1 MTKSICHYETIPS
14 NLMDIIEE
22 DLANNWDSQMQVS
35 RLQGNVQN
43 VEKRNSQ
50 NAWVPT
56 TNWLGGLVWH
66 YFKKSNDD
74 FFNYKID
81 AIDCESMQYTHYGLN
96 ERYDWHIDEG
106 LAAYYKPQIV
116 SSRARETLDGWRQDY
131 LNIQAERV
139 RKLSAI
145 IQLSEEDDYEGGST
159 QIMDVDQTLY
169 TLPKQRGTIVFFDS
183 RLHHRAK
190 TVKKG
195 LRKSLICWAVGP
207 RWK

>member
-1 MTKSICHYETIPS
+1 M
-14 NLMDIIEE
+14 
-22 DLANNWDSQMQVS
+22 
-35 RLQGNVQN
+35 
-43 VEKRNSQ
+43 
-50 NAWVPT
+50 
-56 TNWLGGLVWH
+56 
-66 YFKKSNDD
+66 
-74 FFNYKID
+74 
-81 AIDCESMQYTHYGLN
+81 
-96 ERYDWHIDEG
+96 
-106 LAAYYKPQIV
+106 
-116 SSRARETLDGWRQDY
+116 
-131 LNIQAERV
+131 
-139 RKLSAI
+139 SAI